1 VAKIEAAKNAGI
13 KKVLIAKENWQDLF
27 EDMDIEVVPV
37 EDIFDVIEQVFGR
50 KHEKV
55 DNIQIDSKSV
65 NVLSASGA

>member
-1 VAKIEAAKNAGI
+1 VAKIE
-13 KKVLIAKENWQDLF
+13 IAKENWQDLF

-55 DNIQIDSKSV
+55 SR
-65 NVLSASGA
+65 